1 MEEQNGLWLQWVFSG
16 FSFLLVLGYWC
27 FVGLKW
33 LGNAALSNAIFTAAQ
48 ASETMN
54 NVNWT
59 ASKHTRTYFAR
70 VISSL
75 CKLCSEGMQCKPQ
88 AWRSLQKYVWPS
100 LKVQLRKNKGVNFC
114 RANCGSW
121 GEVGDVETAGEQ
133 WAREREWAPAG
144 WFGALQLQFSS
155 QGWLFSPLILWLQF
169 SHAFFLVEKGL
180 LLWAL
185 PVSPR
190 NAPVRFLGKSGR
202 YLLNHVQTV
211 ENFEVLIWNKIALK
225 KEDTIL
231 GKQKQRE
238 GYHPWR
244 PHGRRTNFRNPPCAT
259 WWAGFLF
266 PLRSKGS
273 SGPGGG
279 LLETSSCQSQGLQAL
294 GAYKGAC
301 LQLLR
306 LFSSSAFPGQG
317 CFQPDCHK

>member
-1 MEEQNGLWLQWVFSG
+1 MPS
-16 FSFLLVLGYWC
+16 LLLP
-27 FVGLKW
+27 KPH
-33 LGNAALSNAIFTAAQ
+33 
-48 ASETMN
+48 ETMN

-75 CKLCSEGMQCKPQ
+75 CKLCSEGMQSKPQ

-100 LKVQLRKNKGVNFC
+100 LKVQLQKNKGVNFC

-121 GEVGDVETAGEQ
+121 GVVGDVETAGEQ
-133 WAREREWAPAG
+133 WAKEREWAPAG

-180 LLWAL
+180 LLGEL
-185 PVSPR
+185 LVSPR

-202 YLLNHVQTV
+202 SLLNHIQTV

-238 GYHPWR
+238 GHHPWR
-244 PHGRRTNFRNPPCAT
+244 PHGRRTNSRNPSCAT
-259 WWAGFLF
+259 CEL
-266 PLRSKGS
+266 PS
-273 SGPGGG
+273 SS
-279 LLETSSCQSQGLQAL
+279 LLGAKAAL
-294 GAYKGAC
+294 GPVGAPGDLGLPAPGAAGSRSIQGSLPAAFVAVWLFC
-301 LQLLR
+301 LPRAGMLPDR
-306 LFSSSAFPGQG
+306 LP
-317 CFQPDCHK
+317 